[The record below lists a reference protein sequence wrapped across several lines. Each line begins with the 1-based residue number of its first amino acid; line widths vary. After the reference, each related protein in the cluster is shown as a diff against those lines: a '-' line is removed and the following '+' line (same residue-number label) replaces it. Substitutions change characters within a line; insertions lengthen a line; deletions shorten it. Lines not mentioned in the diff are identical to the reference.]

1 MKPRIN
7 PLRAKQ
13 VECGDPRL
21 IKRPRDLLLIP
32 LYGVMAIVLAIGLVA
47 AKFQPPFDPEDRG

>member
-1 MKPRIN
+1 MID
-7 PLRAKQ
+7 Q

-32 LYGVMAIVLAIGLVA
+32 LYGVMGIVLTIGLVA